1 MAANSY
7 YNSHPASAPLDDKEA
22 HQHLLSPELSHSSPG
37 LHEHPAHKP
46 QPLYDSGDL
55 ANHRYQ
61 QQSLLPSP
69 GLSPGI
75 HSGQSSG
82 HGSPLRP
89 FIQSTAGHSRTNS
102 GKLKPFHLKA
112 NMDHTH
118 HAHVQQNTAY
128 HGATDAST
136 DFEQLKAIKQ
146 EDIVSLLPTSLFILP
161 FLSLSPPLHPNPV
174 R

>member
-7 YNSHPASAPLDDKEA
+7 YNSHPASVPLDDKEA
-22 HQHLLSPELSHSSPG
+22 HQHLLSPEISYSSTPS

-55 ANHRYQ
+55 ANHQYQ

-69 GLSPGI
+69 GLSPRI
-75 HSGQSSG
+75 HSGPSSGQASPLKPFMQSS
-82 HGSPLRP
+82 
-89 FIQSTAGHSRTNS
+89 AGHSRTNS

-128 HGATDAST
+128 HGATDASV
-136 DFEQLKAIKQ
+136 DFEQLKAIKK
-146 EDIVSLLPTSLFILP
+146 EDIVSLY
-161 FLSLSPPLHPNPV
+161 PPLRPSLLFHPPLYPNPV
-174 R
+174 H